1 MSGDKWSGVLNQI
14 TFGKFF
20 NKTQKVSLSAADS
33 GSGVGSI
40 HYMIADRSYTINELS
55 ALSNGK
61 WTLYEK
67 EFNIEPDRQYI
78 IYAKITDKAGNAI
91 YVSSDGMILDATLPK
106 LGGVEQNGQYYD
118 ISENFNKKF
127 TVQDENLDYVTINGK
142 RVFPENGEYTLYPK
156 DDIQEITAVDKAG
169 NVSVVQV
176 TVAIRQPSVPP
187 VITGI
192 EDGGVYCESVS
203 FTVEDDNLD
212 KVFAGDIEL
221 IPEDGVYTVNGNG
234 QPVKITAQ
242 DVDDNRTE
250 MMIQVNPQH
259 TWKTGGVEKAPTC
272 TETGSANAV
281 CEVCGEHGQTE
292 LLPLGHDFSQDWTI
306 DVEPTGKTAGE
317 KSHHCSRCDGRRDV
331 MKIPATGVGT
341 VKVTFVTGEGVPEM
355 SVANSQESLIKN
367 VLTQKE
373 TDMLAQG
380 YDIYLTVTVS
390 PKEDVSEL
398 QQEQIAGWI
407 LKRPEN
413 GGIVGYYDISM
424 TKQTGDDGEKI
435 PVTQTVAKLILKA
448 GRPDE
453 SGMADGTTREY
464 QMLIFNG
471 GDIQELVTVRED
483 DGKIRFATDQ
493 TGTIVLVYHD
503 TAVTPDNPSDKPG
516 NTLPDNPTDTLGN
529 PLSDDP
535 SDNPGNDHGDSDS
548 GDSKNKGTT
557 PVQTGDSTPVT
568 WLFALLALSGTGIVG
583 SKAKK
588 KSKVTE

>member
-1 MSGDKWSGVLNQI
+1 
-14 TFGKFF
+14 
-20 NKTQKVSLSAADS
+20 
-33 GSGVGSI
+33 
-40 HYMIADRSYTINELS
+40 
-55 ALSNGK
+55 
-61 WTLYEK
+61 
-67 EFNIEPDRQYI
+67 
-78 IYAKITDKAGNAI
+78 
-91 YVSSDGMILDATLPK
+91 
-106 LGGVEQNGQYYD
+106 
-118 ISENFNKKF
+118 
-127 TVQDENLDYVTINGK
+127 
-142 RVFPENGEYTLYPK
+142 
-156 DDIQEITAVDKAG
+156 
-169 NVSVVQV
+169 
-176 TVAIRQPSVPP
+176 
-187 VITGI
+187 
-192 EDGGVYCESVS
+192 
-203 FTVEDDNLD
+203 
-212 KVFAGDIEL
+212 
-221 IPEDGVYTVNGNG
+221 
-234 QPVKITAQ
+234 
-242 DVDDNRTE
+242 
-250 MMIQVNPQH
+250 
-259 TWKTGGVEKAPTC
+259 
-272 TETGSANAV
+272 
-281 CEVCGEHGQTE
+281 
-292 LLPLGHDFSQDWTI
+292 
-306 DVEPTGKTAGE
+306 
-317 KSHHCSRCDGRRDV
+317 
-331 MKIPATGVGT
+331 MKIPATGVGM
-341 VKVTFVTGEGVPEM
+341 VKVMLVTGEGVPEM

-398 QQEQIAGWI
+398 QQEQTAGWI

-453 SGMADGTTREY
+453 SGMTDGTTREY

-516 NTLPDNPTDTLGN
+516 NTPPDNPTDTLGN